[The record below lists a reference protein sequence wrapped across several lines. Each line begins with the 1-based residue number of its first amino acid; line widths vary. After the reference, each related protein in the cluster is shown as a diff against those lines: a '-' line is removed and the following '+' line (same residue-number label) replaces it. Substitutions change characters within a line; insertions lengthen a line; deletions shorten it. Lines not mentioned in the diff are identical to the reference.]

1 MIISIFV
8 VALVGFGISLYT
20 YLLEEKIKR
29 VPDYKPVCDISDRI
43 SCTKPMKSP
52 YATLFYFSNAIVGM
66 VFYAL
71 VALLALLEMHKLLI
85 ILIIAGDSVGGLLA
99 TTVALMV
106 KERNGPSI
114 KFQVL
119 FSPVTDST
127 FDTPSYQEFATGY
140 YLEKEALEWVWNL
153 YAPDKKVREEPFVSP
168 LKASVDQLRGLPPA
182 LIITSECD
190 VLRDEGE
197 AYAHKLM
204 QANIPVV
211 ATRYLGMIHN
221 FVMIN
226 ALEHIPS
233 VRLAIAQ
240 AVTALKNAFGK

>member
-85 ILIIAGDSVGGLLA
+85 ILIIAGCVVSCVLAYLLYFKIKSLCLLC
-99 TTVALMV
+99 TSLYII
-106 KERNGPSI
+106 NGI
-114 KFQVL
+114 LL
-119 FSPVTDST
+119 FLS
-127 FDTPSYQEFATGY
+127 
-140 YLEKEALEWVWNL
+140 
-153 YAPDKKVREEPFVSP
+153 
-168 LKASVDQLRGLPPA
+168 LRSL
-182 LIITSECD
+182 
-190 VLRDEGE
+190 
-197 AYAHKLM
+197 
-204 QANIPVV
+204 
-211 ATRYLGMIHN
+211 
-221 FVMIN
+221 
-226 ALEHIPS
+226 
-233 VRLAIAQ
+233 
-240 AVTALKNAFGK
+240 